1 MFLSFASY
9 LNFEEMYLHGNLYIS
24 SAKCFLIKL
33 QVSELG
39 YQSTYVFGCI
49 ETQQISF
56 YFNLLESSFNE
67 ILITKR
73 DAFTRGSSKY

>member
-9 LNFEEMYLHGNLYIS
+9 LKFEEMYLHGNLYIS

-39 YQSTYVFGCI
+39 Y
-49 ETQQISF
+49 
-56 YFNLLESSFNE
+56 
-67 ILITKR
+67 
-73 DAFTRGSSKY
+73 